1 MRQRAGIA
9 DRILSKITHRRNPC
23 APACPRAAAACAY
36 ARALAPARGT
46 RIVRCGIGAA
56 KKDCRREASHFFMGC
71 HTCAICFVDIMAAI
85 RVVHRDRHA
94 SRIDADPVIASR
106 VIFMAVF
113 RRVDATECALA
124 ARIRSRGERRRG
136 RGRGAGGGGEGA
148 REPCA
153 AASR

>member
-1 MRQRAGIA
+1 
-9 DRILSKITHRRNPC
+9 
-23 APACPRAAAACAY
+23 
-36 ARALAPARGT
+36 
-46 RIVRCGIGAA
+46 
-56 KKDCRREASHFFMGC
+56 MGG

-113 RRVDATECALA
+113 RRVDATE
-124 ARIRSRGERRRG
+124 RR

>member
-1 MRQRAGIA
+1 M
-9 DRILSKITHRRNPC
+9 
-23 APACPRAAAACAY
+23 
-36 ARALAPARGT
+36 
-46 RIVRCGIGAA
+46 RCGIGAA

-71 HTCAICFVDIMAAI
+71 HTCAICFADIMAAI

-124 ARIRSRGERRRG
+124 ARIRSR
-136 RGRGAGGGGEGA
+136 
-148 REPCA
+148 
-153 AASR
+153 